1 MARIMKKNVNTELS
15 TITFSFANG
24 ETYTAHVDLYPAEI
38 KSRLMMHGAA
48 QKLGDTCAGKDE
60 GEWLSEIMAMDE
72 RLSNGEWG
80 AERGSGLEQ
89 KLAEAEERLAAYIA
103 MSDDE
108 KRVVA
113 TLGVNRTALEKVVT
127 AAKKA
132 ISKRDA
138 KKEN

>member
-24 ETYTAHVDLYPAEI
+24 ETYTAHVDLYPAET

-80 AERGSGLEQ
+80 AERGNGLEE
-89 KLAEAEERLAAYIA
+89 KLEAAEKHLAAYDA
-103 MSDDE
+103 MTDE
-108 KRVVA
+108 QKKLMLDA
-113 TLGVNRTALEKVVT
+113 GVNRTILLKVVT
-127 AAKKA
+127 TVKKA
-132 ISKRDA
+132 IAKRDA
-138 KKEN
+138 AK